1 MNWIG
6 LWSLTKREI
15 KRTFKVINQVIWPPL
30 IATLLYLFVFGLSLG
45 DRIPQVDGL
54 PYLHFLIPGLLM
66 MYVMSGAYEEASSSL
81 FQMRFLGFI
90 QEILTAPLSY
100 LEMVMGLTAAGV
112 LRAFLI
118 GNLIWLVGFLVVG
131 LWPAHWGLYL
141 LSLALIAVCFS
152 SLGLILGLWAERWDH
167 LAFLTTFVV
176 TPLVYFGGIFHSVNM
191 LPPTF
196 QFWSK
201 ANPLFY
207 MIDAIRYSLTGASV
221 SPIALDLAV
230 LGGLA
235 ATAFATALLLFRS
248 GYKLRT

>member
-1 MNWIG
+1 MNTIG

-45 DRIPQVDGL
+45 SRIPQVDGL

-66 MYVMSGAYEEASSSL
+66 MYVMSGAYEEAASSL

-100 LEMVMGLTAAGV
+100 FEMVVGLTAAGV
-112 LRAFLI
+112 LRAILI
-118 GNLIWLVGFLVVG
+118 GNLIWLVGFFAVG

-141 LSLALIAVCFS
+141 LSLTLVAICFS
-152 SLGLILGLWAERWDH
+152 SLGLIVGLWAERWDH

-176 TPLVYFGGIFHSVNM
+176 TPLVYFGGVFHSVNM
-191 LPPTF
+191 LPATF
-196 QFWSK
+196 QTWSK

-207 MIDAIRYSLTGASV
+207 MIDAIRYGMTGVSV
-221 SPIALDLAV
+221 SPIGLDLAV
-230 LGGLA
+230 LSFMA
-235 ATAFATALLLFRS
+235 ASAFLIALLLFRS
-248 GYKLRT
+248 GYKLRS